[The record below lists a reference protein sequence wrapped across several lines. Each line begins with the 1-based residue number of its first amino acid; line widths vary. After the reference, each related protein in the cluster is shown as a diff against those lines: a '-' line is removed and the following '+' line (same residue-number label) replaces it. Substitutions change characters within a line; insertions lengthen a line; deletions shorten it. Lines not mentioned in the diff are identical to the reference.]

1 MLNTKSVVMIGLVWM
16 MKRFLLVTLFL
27 CLPLLSLA
35 ENAKEME
42 QGYDIELFLGHSI
55 PFNLPEE
62 PETIAIGDP
71 SIFQTVTVKPRQIL
85 LNATNVGTTSM
96 TVYGKSGSV
105 YQHYV
110 KVKLDPTR
118 TAIEM
123 EQLAVQARKDA
134 ASLAS
139 KRNAEFEVQ
148 QLQIKQRNEI
158 ANEFIGRLRPL
169 VNALEKNVTVD
180 NLNGVI
186 LLKGTVAT
194 AAAHAR
200 VISLVDR
207 FLSTNIEADFKVVS
221 DAGGILAGNLDEKTE
236 FEPPEQTLA
245 VPRLAVG
252 GAGQGGGAGGGGGG
266 GGGGG
271 AGGGRGGSSRALRQP
286 LMDPKGNLG
295 QNLNRAD
302 VVMIADGKA
311 LSMIKVAKTPKVE
324 IQMKI
329 VAVDRDKTDQM
340 GIDWR
345 LTSILTNGG
354 TTTGIS
360 IGSLLGGVTGAL
372 PSGLDSASGT
382 INTGDSTL
390 VGIGNIIGSDK
401 QIGLTT
407 FLRFVEEKG
416 AATTLS
422 EPLLTAVSGESAS
435 FLVGGSIPIPVQTLS
450 AGSATQNAVVATN
463 VNFIDFGLKLVVRP
477 TVLENGRISMLLDQS
492 MTEPDNG
499 VRIQLLGTF
508 IPGFRQK
515 SVSTVTE
522 SASGETWA
530 VAGLLSEEDSKVLR
544 KIPLLGD
551 LPVFGF
557 LFRNSDDRVNR
568 NELMIIITA
577 RTIDGENQTTTN
589 FDGEGR
595 LAPSNSSQSQTN
607 NVLDD
612 ATYDDELA
620 AKKIS
625 EQFVGDQSK
634 PINAPINQDI
644 RKKGA
649 PRPNQ
654 TFINPG
660 NRPVPIR

>member
-1 MLNTKSVVMIGLVWM
+1 MDSLVRMIKKFILA
-16 MKRFLLVTLFL
+16 LLLLFTANFGF
-27 CLPLLSLA
+27 A
-35 ENAKEME
+35 EKTKEME

-62 PETIAIGDP
+62 SETIAIGDP
-71 SIFQTVTVKPRQIL
+71 SIFQTVTVKPKQIL

-96 TVYGKSGSV
+96 TVYGKSGAV

-123 EQLAVQARKDA
+123 EQLAIQARKDA
-134 ASLAS
+134 AGLAA
-139 KRNAEFEVQ
+139 KRNAEFETE
-148 QLQIKQRNEI
+148 QLRIKQRNEI
-158 ANEFIGRLRPL
+158 AGEFITRLRPL
-169 VNALEKNVTVD
+169 VNALERNVTVD

-186 LLKGTVAT
+186 LLKGTVET

-200 VISLVDR
+200 IISLVDR

-221 DAGGILAGNLDEKTE
+221 DAGGVLAGNLDEKTE
-236 FEPPEQTLA
+236 FEPPAQTLA
-245 VPRLAVG
+245 VPRVAAG
-252 GAGQGGGAGGGGGG
+252 GAGQGG

-271 AGGGRGGSSRALRQP
+271 AGGRRGGSSQALRQP
-286 LMDPKGNLG
+286 LMDAKGNLG

-324 IQMKI
+324 IQMQI

-345 LTSILTNGG
+345 LDIAGPAMGVIL
-354 TTTGIS
+354 
-360 IGSLLGGVTGAL
+360 GSDLGGVTANTNDFIDLFENG
-372 PSGLDSASGT
+372 GNF
-382 INTGDSTL
+382 NTGESTIYGL
-390 VGIGNIIGSDK
+390 GADTKIGKYKVGFG
-401 QIGLTT
+401 T
-407 FLRFVEEKG
+407 FMKFVEEKG
-416 AATTLS
+416 AARTLS

-463 VNFIDFGLKLVVRP
+463 VNFIDFGLRLVVRP
-477 TVLENGRISMLLDQS
+477 TVLENGRISIILDQS

-499 VRIQLLGTF
+499 TRIQLLGTF
-508 IPGFRQK
+508 IPGFKQK

-544 KIPLLGD
+544 KIPVLGD
-551 LPVFGF
+551 MPVFGF
-557 LFRNSDDRVNR
+557 LFKNTDDRVNR

-577 RTIDGENQTTTN
+577 RTVDGVNQTTTS
-589 FDGEGR
+589 FEGEGR
-595 LAPSNSSQSQTN
+595 LAPTKSSQSQADLT
-607 NVLDD
+607 D
-612 ATYDDELA
+612 AIYDDEQI
-620 AKKIS
+620 KKPSDNIPA
-625 EQFVGDQSK
+625 DQSK
-634 PINAPINQDI
+634 PKNEPLNQENK
-644 RKKGA
+644 KKGA
-649 PRPNQ
+649 YRPNQ
-654 TFINPG
+654 SFINSV
-660 NRPVPIR
+660 NRPAPTR

>member
-1 MLNTKSVVMIGLVWM
+1 MLRTNSDVMDSLVRM
-16 MKRFLLVTLFL
+16 IKKFILALLLLFTANFGF
-27 CLPLLSLA
+27 A
-35 ENAKEME
+35 EKTKEME

-62 PETIAIGDP
+62 SETIAIGDP
-71 SIFQTVTVKPRQIL
+71 SIFQTVTVKPKQIL

-96 TVYGKSGSV
+96 TVYGKSGAV

-123 EQLAVQARKDA
+123 EQLAIQARKDA
-134 ASLAS
+134 AGLAA
-139 KRNAEFEVQ
+139 KRNAEFETE
-148 QLQIKQRNEI
+148 QLRIKQRNEI
-158 ANEFIGRLRPL
+158 AGEFITRLRPL
-169 VNALEKNVTVD
+169 VNALERNVTVD

-186 LLKGTVAT
+186 LLKGTVET

-200 VISLVDR
+200 IISLVDR

-221 DAGGILAGNLDEKTE
+221 DAGGVLAGNLDEKTE
-236 FEPPEQTLA
+236 FEPPAQTLA
-245 VPRLAVG
+245 VPRVAAG
-252 GAGQGGGAGGGGGG
+252 GAGQGG

-271 AGGGRGGSSRALRQP
+271 AGGRRGGSSQALRQP
-286 LMDPKGNLG
+286 LMDAKGNLG

-324 IQMKI
+324 IQMQI

-345 LTSILTNGG
+345 LDIAGPAMGVIL
-354 TTTGIS
+354 
-360 IGSLLGGVTGAL
+360 GSDLGGVTANTNDFIDLFENG
-372 PSGLDSASGT
+372 GNF
-382 INTGDSTL
+382 NTGESTIYGL
-390 VGIGNIIGSDK
+390 GADTKIGKYKVGFG
-401 QIGLTT
+401 T
-407 FLRFVEEKG
+407 FMKFVEEKG
-416 AATTLS
+416 AARTLS

-463 VNFIDFGLKLVVRP
+463 VNFIDFGLRLVVRP
-477 TVLENGRISMLLDQS
+477 TVLENGRISIILDQS

-499 VRIQLLGTF
+499 TRIQLLGTF
-508 IPGFRQK
+508 IPGFKQK

-544 KIPLLGD
+544 KIPVLGD
-551 LPVFGF
+551 MPVFGF
-557 LFRNSDDRVNR
+557 LFKNTDDRVNR

-577 RTIDGENQTTTN
+577 RTVDGVNQTTTS
-589 FDGEGR
+589 FEGEGR
-595 LAPSNSSQSQTN
+595 LAPTKSSQSQADLT
-607 NVLDD
+607 D
-612 ATYDDELA
+612 AIYDDEQI
-620 AKKIS
+620 KKPSDNIPA
-625 EQFVGDQSK
+625 DQSK
-634 PINAPINQDI
+634 PKNEPLNQENK
-644 RKKGA
+644 KKGA
-649 PRPNQ
+649 YRPNQ
-654 TFINPG
+654 SFINSV
-660 NRPVPIR
+660 NRPAPTR

>member
-1 MLNTKSVVMIGLVWM
+1 MDSLVRMIKKFILA
-16 MKRFLLVTLFL
+16 LLLLFTANFGF
-27 CLPLLSLA
+27 A
-35 ENAKEME
+35 EKTKEME

-62 PETIAIGDP
+62 SETIAIGDP
-71 SIFQTVTVKPRQIL
+71 SIFQTVTVKPKQIL

-96 TVYGKSGSV
+96 TVYGKSGAV

-123 EQLAVQARKDA
+123 EQLAIQARKDA
-134 ASLAS
+134 AGLAA
-139 KRNAEFEVQ
+139 KRNAEFETE
-148 QLQIKQRNEI
+148 QLRIKQRNEI
-158 ANEFIGRLRPL
+158 AGEFITRLRPL
-169 VNALEKNVTVD
+169 VNALERNVTVD

-186 LLKGTVAT
+186 LLKGTVET

-200 VISLVDR
+200 IISLVDR

-221 DAGGILAGNLDEKTE
+221 DAGGVLAGNLDEKTE
-236 FEPPEQTLA
+236 FEPPAQTLA
-245 VPRLAVG
+245 VPRVAAG
-252 GAGQGGGAGGGGGG
+252 GAGQGGGG

-271 AGGGRGGSSRALRQP
+271 AGGRRGGSSQALRQP
-286 LMDPKGNLG
+286 LMDAKGNLG

-324 IQMKI
+324 IQMQI

-345 LTSILTNGG
+345 LDIAGPAMGVIL
-354 TTTGIS
+354 
-360 IGSLLGGVTGAL
+360 GSDLGGVTANTNDFIDLFENG
-372 PSGLDSASGT
+372 GNF
-382 INTGDSTL
+382 NTGESTIYGL
-390 VGIGNIIGSDK
+390 GADTKIGKYKVGFG
-401 QIGLTT
+401 T
-407 FLRFVEEKG
+407 FMKFVEEKG
-416 AATTLS
+416 AARTLS

-463 VNFIDFGLKLVVRP
+463 VNFIDFGLRLVVRP
-477 TVLENGRISMLLDQS
+477 TVLENGRISIILDQS

-499 VRIQLLGTF
+499 TRIQLLGTF
-508 IPGFRQK
+508 IPGFKQK

-544 KIPLLGD
+544 KIPVLGD
-551 LPVFGF
+551 MPVFGF
-557 LFRNSDDRVNR
+557 LFKNTDDRVNR

-577 RTIDGENQTTTN
+577 RTVDGVNQTTTS
-589 FDGEGR
+589 FEGEGR
-595 LAPSNSSQSQTN
+595 LAPTKSSQSQADLT
-607 NVLDD
+607 D
-612 ATYDDELA
+612 AIYDDEQL
-620 AKKIS
+620 KKPSDNIPA
-625 EQFVGDQSK
+625 DQSK
-634 PINAPINQDI
+634 PKNEPLNQENK
-644 RKKGA
+644 KKGA
-649 PRPNQ
+649 YRPNQ
-654 TFINPG
+654 SFINSV
-660 NRPVPIR
+660 NRPAPTR

>member
-1 MLNTKSVVMIGLVWM
+1 MLRTNSDVMDSLVRM
-16 MKRFLLVTLFL
+16 INKFILALL
-27 CLPLLSLA
+27 LLLSATFSLA
-35 ENAKEME
+35 EKMKEME

-62 PETIAIGDP
+62 SETIAIGDP
-71 SIFQTVTVKPRQIL
+71 SIFQTVTVKPKQIL
-85 LNATNVGTTSM
+85 INATNVGTTSM
-96 TVYGKSGSV
+96 TVYGKSGAV

-118 TAIEM
+118 TLIEM
-123 EQLAVQARKDA
+123 EQQAVQARKNA
-134 ASLAS
+134 AGLAAT
-139 KRNAEFEVQ
+139 RNAEFEMQ
-148 QLQIKQRNEI
+148 QLRIRQRNEI
-158 ANEFIGRLRPL
+158 ASEFISRLRPL

-186 LLKGTVAT
+186 LLRGTVDT

-207 FLSTNIEADFKVVS
+207 FISTTQEPDFKVIS
-221 DAGGILAGNLDEKTE
+221 DAGGVLAGNLDEKTE
-236 FEPPEQTLA
+236 FEPPAQTLA
-245 VPRLAVG
+245 VPRIAAG
-252 GAGQGGGAGGGGGG
+252 GA
-266 GGGGG
+266 GGGG
-271 AGGGRGGSSRALRQP
+271 AGGGRGGRGGSGQALRQP
-286 LMDPKGNLG
+286 LMDAKGNLG

-311 LSMIKVAKTPKVE
+311 MSLIKVVKTPKVE

-345 LTSILTNGG
+345 LTSILTSGG

-360 IGSLLGGVTGAL
+360 IGSLLGSVSGGL

-463 VNFIDFGLKLVVRP
+463 VNFIDFGLRLVVRP

-508 IPGFRQK
+508 IPGFKQK

-530 VAGLLSEEDSKVLR
+530 VAGLLSEEESKVLR
-544 KIPLLGD
+544 KIPILGD
-551 LPVFGF
+551 MPVFGF
-557 LFRNSDDRVNR
+557 LFRNTDDRVNR

-577 RTIDGENQTTTN
+577 RTIDGVNQTTKG
-589 FDGEGR
+589 FEGEGR
-595 LAPSNSSQSQTN
+595 LSPIKSSQSQTN
-607 NVLDD
+607 KNELDD
-612 ATYDDELA
+612 ANYDDELPA
-620 AKKIS
+620 NKLREDVPA
-625 EQFVGDQSK
+625 DQSK
-634 PINAPINQDI
+634 SKNEPLNQD
-644 RKKGA
+644 KKNKGTS
-649 PRPNQ
+649 RPNQ
-654 TFINPG
+654 SFINPT
-660 NRPVPIR
+660 NRPAPTR

>member
-1 MLNTKSVVMIGLVWM
+1 MDSLVRMIKKFIIASLLLVSATIGLAGN
-16 MKRFLLVTLFL
+16 L
-27 CLPLLSLA
+27 
-35 ENAKEME
+35 KEME

-55 PFNLPEE
+55 PFSLPEE

-71 SIFQTVTVKPRQIL
+71 SIFQTVTVKSKQIL

-96 TVYGKSGSV
+96 TVYGKSGAV

-123 EQLAVQARKDA
+123 EQLAIQARKDA
-134 ASLAS
+134 AGMAA
-139 KRNAEFEVQ
+139 KRNAEFETE
-148 QLQIKQRNEI
+148 QLRIRQRNEMASDYI
-158 ANEFIGRLRPL
+158 ARLKPL

-186 LLKGTVAT
+186 LLKGTVNT

-200 VISLVDR
+200 IISLVDR

-236 FEPPEQTLA
+236 FEPPAQTLA
-245 VPRLAVG
+245 VPRIAAG
-252 GAGQGGGAGGGGGG
+252 GAGQGG

-271 AGGGRGGSSRALRQP
+271 AGGRRGGSSQALRQP

-311 LSMIKVAKTPKVE
+311 ISLIKVAKTPKVE
-324 IQMKI
+324 IQMQI

-345 LTSILTNGG
+345 LDIAGPAMGVVLGSALGGVSPITEGAIDLFENGG
-354 TTTGIS
+354 TFNSGDATLYGLGADTK
-360 IGSLLGGVTGAL
+360 IGKYKV
-372 PSGLDSASGT
+372 GLAS
-382 INTGDSTL
+382 
-390 VGIGNIIGSDK
+390 
-401 QIGLTT
+401 

-416 AATTLS
+416 AATTVS
-422 EPLLTAVSGESAS
+422 EPVLTAISGESAS

-450 AGSATQNAVVATN
+450 AGSSTQNAVVATN
-463 VNFIDFGLKLVVRP
+463 VNFIDFGLRLVVRP
-477 TVLENGRISMLLDQS
+477 TVLENGRISIVLDQS

-499 VRIQLLGTF
+499 TRIQLLGTF
-508 IPGFRQK
+508 IPGFTQK

-544 KIPLLGD
+544 KIPVLGD
-551 LPVFGF
+551 MPVFGF
-557 LFRNSDDRVNR
+557 LFRNTDDRVNR

-577 RTIDGENQTTTN
+577 RTIDGVNQTTTN
-589 FDGEGR
+589 FDGQGR

-607 NVLDD
+607 NALVD
-612 ATYDDELA
+612 AIYDDE
-620 AKKIS
+620 
-625 EQFVGDQSK
+625 QSANK
-634 PINAPINQDI
+634 TNEGMPENKNKLLNQGN
-644 RKKGA
+644 KGKGVY
-649 PRPNQ
+649 RSNQ
-654 TFINPG
+654 SFINPE
-660 NRPVPIR
+660 NRPSPTR

>member
-1 MLNTKSVVMIGLVWM
+1 MLNSKPVVMIGLVCM
-16 MKRFLLVTLFL
+16 MNRFLLVMLFF
-27 CLPLLSLA
+27 CFPLFGSA
-35 ENAKEME
+35 QNTKEME
-42 QGYDIELFLGHSI
+42 QGYDVEIYLGHSI

-71 SIFQTVTVKPRQIL
+71 SIFQTITVKPKQIL

-96 TVYGKSGSV
+96 TVYGKSGAV

-110 KVKLDPTR
+110 KVKLDPSR
-118 TAIEM
+118 TALEM
-123 EQLAVQARKDA
+123 EQLDIQARKEA
-134 ASLAS
+134 AGVVA
-139 KRNAEFEVQ
+139 KRNAEFETE
-148 QLQIKQRNEI
+148 QLIIKQRNMI
-158 ANEFIGRLRPL
+158 AGDYISRLKPL

-180 NLNGVI
+180 NLNGVV
-186 LLKGTVAT
+186 LLKGTVDT

-200 VISLVDR
+200 IISLVDR
-207 FLSTNIEADFKVVS
+207 FLSTSVEPDFKVVS
-221 DAGGILAGNLDEKTE
+221 DSGGVLAGNLDEKTE
-236 FEPPEQTLA
+236 FEPPPQTLA
-245 VPRLAVG
+245 VPRIIAG
-252 GAGQGGGAGGGGGG
+252 GAGQGQGGGGGQG
-266 GGGGG
+266 S
-271 AGGGRGGSSRALRQP
+271 GGRQGGSVQALRQP
-286 LMDPKGNLG
+286 LMDAKGNLG

-302 VVMIADGKA
+302 VVVIADGKA
-311 LSMIKVAKTPKVE
+311 LSLIKVAKTPKVE

-360 IGSLLGGVTGAL
+360 IGSLLGGVTSSL
-372 PSGLDSASGT
+372 PSGLGDATGT
-382 INTGDSTL
+382 INPGDSTL

-463 VNFIDFGLKLVVRP
+463 VNFIDFGLRLVVRP

-577 RTIDGENQTTTN
+577 RTIDGVNQTTTN
-589 FDGEGR
+589 FEGVGR
-595 LAPSNSSQSQTN
+595 LAPSQPTQSQTSN
-607 NVLDD
+607 SLDD
-612 ATYDDELA
+612 AIYDDEPSA
-620 AKKIS
+620 NKSNEGIA
-625 EQFVGDQSK
+625 ESK
-634 PINAPINQDI
+634 NIPKNDPLNQGN
-644 RKKGA
+644 RSKGA
-649 PRPNQ
+649 YRTNQ
-654 TFINPG
+654 SFINPT
-660 NRPVPIR
+660 NRPAPTR

>member
-1 MLNTKSVVMIGLVWM
+1 MDSLVRMVKKYIIASLLLLSATIGL
-16 MKRFLLVTLFL
+16 
-27 CLPLLSLA
+27 A
-35 ENAKEME
+35 ANIKEME

-55 PFNLPEE
+55 PFSLPEE

-71 SIFQTVTVKPRQIL
+71 SIFQAVTVKSKQIL

-96 TVYGKSGSV
+96 TVYGKSGTV

-118 TAIEM
+118 TAMEM
-123 EQLAVQARKDA
+123 EQLAIQARKDA
-134 ASLAS
+134 AGMAA
-139 KRNAEFEVQ
+139 KRNAEFETE
-148 QLQIKQRNEI
+148 QLRIRQRNEVAGDYI
-158 ANEFIGRLRPL
+158 ARLKPL

-186 LLKGTVAT
+186 LLKGTVDT

-200 VISLVDR
+200 IISLVDR

-236 FEPPEQTLA
+236 FEPPAQTLA
-245 VPRLAVG
+245 VPRIAAG
-252 GAGQGGGAGGGGGG
+252 GAGQGG

-271 AGGGRGGSSRALRQP
+271 AGGRRGGSSQALRQP

-311 LSMIKVAKTPKVE
+311 ISLIKVAKTPKVE
-324 IQMKI
+324 IQMQI

-345 LTSILTNGG
+345 LDIAGPAMGVVLGSALGGVSPITEGAIDLFENGG
-354 TTTGIS
+354 TFNSGDATLYGLGADTK
-360 IGSLLGGVTGAL
+360 IGKYKV
-372 PSGLDSASGT
+372 GLAS
-382 INTGDSTL
+382 
-390 VGIGNIIGSDK
+390 
-401 QIGLTT
+401 

-416 AATTLS
+416 AATTVS
-422 EPLLTAVSGESAS
+422 EPVLTAISGESAS

-450 AGSATQNAVVATN
+450 AGSSTQNAVVATN
-463 VNFIDFGLKLVVRP
+463 VNFIDFGLRLVVRP
-477 TVLENGRISMLLDQS
+477 TVLENGRISIVLDQS

-499 VRIQLLGTF
+499 TRIQLLGTF
-508 IPGFRQK
+508 IPGFTQK

-544 KIPLLGD
+544 KIPVLGD
-551 LPVFGF
+551 MPVFGF
-557 LFRNSDDRVNR
+557 LFRNTDDRVNR

-577 RTIDGENQTTTN
+577 RTIDGVNQTTTN
-589 FDGEGR
+589 FDGQGR

-607 NVLDD
+607 NALVD
-612 ATYDDELA
+612 AIYDDE
-620 AKKIS
+620 
-625 EQFVGDQSK
+625 QSANKTNEGMPENKNK
-634 PINAPINQDI
+634 PLNQGN
-644 RKKGA
+644 KGKGVY
-649 PRPNQ
+649 RSNQ
-654 TFINPG
+654 SFINPE
-660 NRPVPIR
+660 NRPSPTR

>member
-1 MLNTKSVVMIGLVWM
+1 MLRTNSDVMDSLVRM
-16 MKRFLLVTLFL
+16 IKKFILALLLLFTANFGF
-27 CLPLLSLA
+27 A
-35 ENAKEME
+35 EKTKEME

-62 PETIAIGDP
+62 SETIAIGDP
-71 SIFQTVTVKPRQIL
+71 SIFQTVTVKPKQIL

-96 TVYGKSGSV
+96 TVYGKSGAV

-123 EQLAVQARKDA
+123 EQLAIQARKDA
-134 ASLAS
+134 AGLAA
-139 KRNAEFEVQ
+139 KRNAEFETE
-148 QLQIKQRNEI
+148 QLRIKQRNEI
-158 ANEFIGRLRPL
+158 AGEFITRLRPL
-169 VNALEKNVTVD
+169 VNALERNVTVD

-186 LLKGTVAT
+186 LLKGTVET

-200 VISLVDR
+200 IISLVDR

-221 DAGGILAGNLDEKTE
+221 DAGGVLAGNLDEKTE
-236 FEPPEQTLA
+236 FEPPAQTLA
-245 VPRLAVG
+245 VPRVAAG
-252 GAGQGGGAGGGGGG
+252 GAGQGG

-271 AGGGRGGSSRALRQP
+271 AGGRRGGSSQALRQP
-286 LMDPKGNLG
+286 LMDAKGNLG

-324 IQMKI
+324 IQMQI

-345 LTSILTNGG
+345 LDIAGPAMGVIL
-354 TTTGIS
+354 
-360 IGSLLGGVTGAL
+360 GSDLGGVTANTNDFIDLFENG
-372 PSGLDSASGT
+372 GNF
-382 INTGDSTL
+382 NTGESTIYGL
-390 VGIGNIIGSDK
+390 GADTKIGKYKVGFG
-401 QIGLTT
+401 T
-407 FLRFVEEKG
+407 FMKFVEEKG
-416 AATTLS
+416 AARTLS

-463 VNFIDFGLKLVVRP
+463 VNFIDFGLRLVVRP
-477 TVLENGRISMLLDQS
+477 TVLENGRISIILDQS

-499 VRIQLLGTF
+499 TRIQLLGTF
-508 IPGFRQK
+508 IPGFKQK

-522 SASGETWA
+522 SANGETWA

-544 KIPLLGD
+544 KIPVLGD
-551 LPVFGF
+551 MPVFGF
-557 LFRNSDDRVNR
+557 LFKNTDDRVNR

-577 RTIDGENQTTTN
+577 RTVDGVNQTTTS
-589 FDGEGR
+589 FEGEGR
-595 LAPSNSSQSQTN
+595 LAPTKSSQSQADLT
-607 NVLDD
+607 D
-612 ATYDDELA
+612 AIYDDEQI
-620 AKKIS
+620 KKPSDNIPA
-625 EQFVGDQSK
+625 DQSK
-634 PINAPINQDI
+634 PKNEPLNQENK
-644 RKKGA
+644 KKGA
-649 PRPNQ
+649 YRPNQ
-654 TFINPG
+654 SFINSV
-660 NRPVPIR
+660 NRPAPTR

>member
-1 MLNTKSVVMIGLVWM
+1 MLRTNSVVMNGLVRM
-16 MKRFLLVTLFL
+16 FNRFVLAALFF
-27 CLPLLSLA
+27 CCASLSWA
-35 ENAKEME
+35 ESAKEME

-71 SIFQTVTVKPRQIL
+71 SIFQTVTVKSKQIL

-96 TVYGKSGSV
+96 TVYGKSGRV

-123 EQLAVQARKDA
+123 EQLAIQARKDA
-134 ASLAS
+134 AGLAA
-139 KRNAEFEVQ
+139 KRNAEFETE
-148 QLQIKQRNEI
+148 QLRIKQRNEI
-158 ANEFIGRLRPL
+158 AGDFITRLRPL
-169 VNALEKNVTVD
+169 VNALERNVTVD

-186 LLKGTVAT
+186 LLKGTVDT

-207 FLSTNIEADFKVVS
+207 FLSTNIEPDFKVIS

-236 FEPPEQTLA
+236 FEPPAQTLA
-245 VPRLAVG
+245 VPRVAAG
-252 GAGQGGGAGGGGGG
+252 GAGQGG

-271 AGGGRGGSSRALRQP
+271 AGGRRGGSSQALRQP
-286 LMDPKGNLG
+286 LMDAKGNLG

-311 LSMIKVAKTPKVE
+311 MSLIKVAKTPKVE
-324 IQMKI
+324 IQMQI
-329 VAVDRDKTDQM
+329 VAVDRDKTDQL

-345 LTSILTNGG
+345 LDIAGPTA
-354 TTTGIS
+354 GITL
-360 IGSLLGGVTGAL
+360 GSALGAVTGGIANT
-372 PSGLDSASGT
+372 LDVFENQQNFDIG
-382 INTGDSTL
+382 NSTL
-390 VGIGNIIGSDK
+390 YGLGVKQDVGK
-401 QIGLTT
+401 YRVGLST
-407 FLRFVEEKG
+407 FLNFVQEKG
-416 AATTLS
+416 AARTLS
-422 EPLLTAVSGESAS
+422 EPLLTAISGESAS

-463 VNFIDFGLKLVVRP
+463 VNFIDFGLRLVMRP
-477 TVLENGRISMLLDQS
+477 TVLENGRISIVLDQS

-499 VRIQLLGTF
+499 TRIQLLGTF
-508 IPGFRQK
+508 IPGFKQK

-544 KIPLLGD
+544 KIPVLGD
-551 LPVFGF
+551 MPVFGF
-557 LFRNSDDRVNR
+557 LFRNTDDRVNR

-577 RTIDGENQTTTN
+577 RTIDGINQTTTN
-589 FDGEGR
+589 FEGVGR
-595 LAPSNSSQSQTN
+595 LAPSNSSQQQDVNTGKVGAN
-607 NVLDD
+607 
-612 ATYDDELA
+612 YDDELPV
-620 AKKIS
+620 KKNS
-625 EQFVGDQSK
+625 DDKPVDQSK
-634 PINAPINQDI
+634 PKSEPLNQD
-644 RKKGA
+644 KKNKGTF
-649 PRPNQ
+649 RPNQ
-654 TFINPG
+654 SFINPA
-660 NRPVPIR
+660 NRPAPTR

>member
-1 MLNTKSVVMIGLVWM
+1 MDSLVRMIKKFILA
-16 MKRFLLVTLFL
+16 LLLLFTANFGF
-27 CLPLLSLA
+27 A
-35 ENAKEME
+35 EKTKEME

-62 PETIAIGDP
+62 SETIAIGDP
-71 SIFQTVTVKPRQIL
+71 SIFQTVTVKPKQIL

-96 TVYGKSGSV
+96 TVYGKSGAV

-123 EQLAVQARKDA
+123 EQLAIQARKDA
-134 ASLAS
+134 AGLAA
-139 KRNAEFEVQ
+139 KRNAEFETE
-148 QLQIKQRNEI
+148 QLRIKQRNEI
-158 ANEFIGRLRPL
+158 AGEFITRLRPL
-169 VNALEKNVTVD
+169 VNALERNVTVD

-186 LLKGTVAT
+186 LLKGTVET

-200 VISLVDR
+200 IISLVDR
-207 FLSTNIEADFKVVS
+207 FLSTNIEADFKVIS
-221 DAGGILAGNLDEKTE
+221 DAGGVLAGNLDEKTL

-245 VPRLAVG
+245 VPRIAAG
-252 GAGQGGGAGGGGGG
+252 GSGQGAGG

-271 AGGGRGGSSRALRQP
+271 AGGRRGGSAIALRQP

-324 IQMKI
+324 IQMRI

-360 IGSLLGGVTGAL
+360 IGSLLGSVTGGL

-463 VNFIDFGLKLVVRP
+463 VNFIDFGLRLVVRP

-508 IPGFRQK
+508 IPGFKQK

-544 KIPLLGD
+544 KIPVLGD
-551 LPVFGF
+551 MPVFGF
-557 LFRNSDDRVNR
+557 LFRNTDDRVNR

-577 RTIDGENQTTTN
+577 RTIDGINQTTTS
-589 FDGEGR
+589 FEGEGR
-595 LAPSNSSQSQTN
+595 LAPTKSSQSQADLT
-607 NVLDD
+607 D
-612 ATYDDELA
+612 AIYDDEQL
-620 AKKIS
+620 KKPSDNIPA
-625 EQFVGDQSK
+625 DQSK
-634 PINAPINQDI
+634 PKNEPLNQENK
-644 RKKGA
+644 KKGA
-649 PRPNQ
+649 YRPNQ
-654 TFINPG
+654 SFINSV
-660 NRPVPIR
+660 NRPAPTR

>member
-1 MLNTKSVVMIGLVWM
+1 MDSLVRMIKKFIIASLLLVSATIGLAGN
-16 MKRFLLVTLFL
+16 L
-27 CLPLLSLA
+27 
-35 ENAKEME
+35 KEME

-55 PFNLPEE
+55 PFSLPEE

-71 SIFQTVTVKPRQIL
+71 SVFQTVTVKPKQIL

-96 TVYGKSGSV
+96 TVYGKSGAV

-118 TAIEM
+118 TAMEM
-123 EQLAVQARKDA
+123 EQLAIQARKDA
-134 ASLAS
+134 AGIVA
-139 KRNAEFEVQ
+139 KRNAEFETE
-148 QLQIKQRNEI
+148 QLRIRQRNEI
-158 ANEFIGRLRPL
+158 AGDYIARLKPL

-186 LLKGTVAT
+186 LLKGTVDT

-200 VISLVDR
+200 IISLVDR
-207 FLSTNIEADFKVVS
+207 FLSTSVEADFKVVS
-221 DAGGILAGNLDEKTE
+221 DAGGVLAGNLDEKTE
-236 FEPPEQTLA
+236 FEPPPQTLA

-252 GAGQGGGAGGGGGG
+252 GAGQGQGGGAGGGGAGGGGGG
-266 GGGGG
+266 
-271 AGGGRGGSSRALRQP
+271 RQGGSVQALRQP
-286 LMDPKGNLG
+286 LMDAKGNLG

-311 LSMIKVAKTPKVE
+311 ISLIRVARTPKVE

-345 LTSILTNGG
+345 LTSVLTNGG

-360 IGSLLGGVTGAL
+360 IGSLLGGVTSAL
-372 PSGLDSASGT
+372 PSGLDNATGV
-382 INTGDSTL
+382 INPGDSTL

-422 EPLLTAVSGESAS
+422 EPILTAVSGESAS

-463 VNFIDFGLKLVVRP
+463 VNFIDFGLRLVVRP

-508 IPGFRQK
+508 IPGFKQK

-544 KIPLLGD
+544 KIPVLGD
-551 LPVFGF
+551 MPVFGF
-557 LFRNSDDRVNR
+557 LFRNTDDRVNR

-577 RTIDGENQTTTN
+577 KTIDGVNQTTTN
-589 FDGEGR
+589 FDGQGR

-607 NVLDD
+607 NALDD
-612 ATYDDELA
+612 AIYDDE
-620 AKKIS
+620 
-625 EQFVGDQSK
+625 QSANKTNEGMPENKNK
-634 PINAPINQDI
+634 PLNQGN
-644 RKKGA
+644 KGKGIY
-649 PRPNQ
+649 RSNQ
-654 TFINPG
+654 SFINPES
-660 NRPVPIR
+660 RPSPTR

>member
-123 EQLAVQARKDA
+123 EQLAFQARKDA
-134 ASLAS
+134 AAVIA
-139 KRNAEFEVQ
+139 KRNAEFETE
-148 QLQIKQRNEI
+148 QLIIKQRNLI
-158 ANEFIGRLRPL
+158 AGDFITRLRPL

-186 LLKGTVAT
+186 LLKGTVDT

-200 VISLVDR
+200 IISLVDR
-207 FLSTNIEADFKVVS
+207 FLSTSVEPDFKVIS
-221 DAGGILAGNLDEKTE
+221 DSGGVLAGNLDEKTE
-236 FEPPEQTLA
+236 FEPPPQTLA
-245 VPRLAVG
+245 VPRIFVG
-252 GAGQGGGAGGGGGG
+252 GAGQGQGGAGGQGGGG
-266 GGGGG
+266 GR
-271 AGGGRGGSSRALRQP
+271 RGGSVQALKQP
-286 LMDPKGNLG
+286 LMDAKGNLG

-302 VVMIADGKA
+302 VVVIAEGKA
-311 LSMIKVAKTPKVE
+311 LSLIKVAKTPKVE

-360 IGSLLGGVTGAL
+360 IGSLLGGVTSSL
-372 PSGLDSASGT
+372 PSGLGDSTGA
-382 INTGDSTL
+382 INPGDSTL

-401 QIGLTT
+401 QIGLST

-450 AGSATQNAVVATN
+450 AGSSTQNAVVATN
-463 VNFIDFGLKLVVRP
+463 VNFIDFGLRLVVRP

-607 NVLDD
+607 NALDD

-634 PINAPINQDI
+634 PTNAPINQDI

>member
-1 MLNTKSVVMIGLVWM
+1 MFRRIILA
-16 MKRFLLVTLFL
+16 LFL
-27 CLPLLSLA
+27 VLLALTA
-35 ENAKEME
+35 HAVENKTME
-42 QGYDIELFLGHSI
+42 QGYDIEIFLGHSA

-85 LNATNVGTTSM
+85 INAINVGTTSM
-96 TVYGKSGSV
+96 TIFGKNGAV

-110 KVKLDPTR
+110 KVKLDPAR
-118 TAIEM
+118 TAMEM

-134 ASLAS
+134 AGLAA
-139 KRNAEFEVQ
+139 KRNAEFEMK

-158 ANEFIGRLRPL
+158 AVDFIARLRPL
-169 VNALEKNVTVD
+169 VNALEKNVTVE

-186 LLKGTVAT
+186 LLKGTVDT

-207 FLSTNIEADFKVVS
+207 FLSTAIEPDFKVIS
-221 DAGGILAGNLDEKTE
+221 DNGGILAGNLDEKTE
-236 FEPPEQTLA
+236 FEPPLQTLA
-245 VPRLAVG
+245 VPRIAVG
-252 GAGQGGGAGGGGGG
+252 GAGGGAGGGGGG
-266 GGGGG
+266 G
-271 AGGGRGGSSRALRQP
+271 AGGRRGGSAAALRQP
-286 LMDPKGNLG
+286 LMDAKGNLA

-311 LSMIKVAKTPKVE
+311 MSLIKVVKTPKVE

-329 VAVDRDKTDQM
+329 VAVDRDKTDQL

-345 LTSILTNGG
+345 LDSIVTKNG
-354 TTTGIS
+354 TTTGVS
-360 IGSLLGGVTGAL
+360 FGSLLGSVVGTL
-372 PSGLDSASGT
+372 PSPLSFFDGT
-382 INTGDSTL
+382 GGSVNQGDSTL
-390 VGIGNIIGSDK
+390 IGIGYNEKIGK
-401 QIGLTT
+401 YQVGLNT
-407 FLRFVEEKG
+407 FIRAVEEKG

-422 EPLLTAVSGESAS
+422 EPLLTAISGESAS

-450 AGSATQNAVVATN
+450 AGSSTQNAVVATN

-477 TVLENGRISMLLDQS
+477 TVLENGRISIVLDQA

-508 IPGFRQK
+508 IPGFKQK

-544 KIPLLGD
+544 KIPILGD
-551 LPVFGF
+551 MPVFGF
-557 LFRNSDDRVNR
+557 LFRNTDDRVNR

-577 RTIDGENQTTTN
+577 RTIDGVNQTTTS
-589 FDGEGR
+589 FEDVGR
-595 LAPSNSSQSQTN
+595 LAPNKSSQLKDLN
-607 NVLDD
+607 GELAD
-612 ATYDDELA
+612 ANYDDELTMKA
-620 AKKIS
+620 SKEDRLLDENRLKNTPVSQDKKN
-625 EQFVGDQSK
+625 K
-634 PINAPINQDI
+634 RTN
-644 RKKGA
+644 
-649 PRPNQ
+649 RPNES
-654 TFINPG
+654 FINPV
-660 NRPVPIR
+660 NRPLPTR

>member
-1 MLNTKSVVMIGLVWM
+1 MDSLVRMIKKFILA
-16 MKRFLLVTLFL
+16 LLLLFTANFGF
-27 CLPLLSLA
+27 A
-35 ENAKEME
+35 EKTKEME

-62 PETIAIGDP
+62 SETIAIGDP
-71 SIFQTVTVKPRQIL
+71 SIFQTVTVKPKQIL

-96 TVYGKSGSV
+96 TVYGKSGAV

-123 EQLAVQARKDA
+123 EQLAIQARKDA
-134 ASLAS
+134 AGLAA
-139 KRNAEFEVQ
+139 KRNAAFETE
-148 QLQIKQRNEI
+148 QLRIKKRNEI
-158 ANEFIGRLRPL
+158 AGEFITRLRPL
-169 VNALEKNVTVD
+169 VNALERNVTVD

-186 LLKGTVAT
+186 LLKGTVET

-200 VISLVDR
+200 IISLVDR

-221 DAGGILAGNLDEKTE
+221 DAGGVLAGNLDEKTE
-236 FEPPEQTLA
+236 FEPPAQTLA
-245 VPRLAVG
+245 VPRVAAG
-252 GAGQGGGAGGGGGG
+252 GAGQGG

-271 AGGGRGGSSRALRQP
+271 AGGRRGGSSQALRQP
-286 LMDPKGNLG
+286 LMDAKGNLG

-324 IQMKI
+324 IQMQI

-345 LTSILTNGG
+345 LDIAGPAMGVIL
-354 TTTGIS
+354 
-360 IGSLLGGVTGAL
+360 GSDLGGVTANTNDFIDLFENG
-372 PSGLDSASGT
+372 GNF
-382 INTGDSTL
+382 NTGESTIYGL
-390 VGIGNIIGSDK
+390 GADTKIGKYKVGFG
-401 QIGLTT
+401 T
-407 FLRFVEEKG
+407 FMKFVEEKG
-416 AATTLS
+416 AARTLS

-463 VNFIDFGLKLVVRP
+463 VNFIDFGLRLVVRP
-477 TVLENGRISMLLDQS
+477 TVLENGRISIILDQS

-499 VRIQLLGTF
+499 TRIQLLGTF
-508 IPGFRQK
+508 IPGFKQK

-544 KIPLLGD
+544 KIPVLGD
-551 LPVFGF
+551 MPVFGF
-557 LFRNSDDRVNR
+557 LFKNTDDRVNR

-577 RTIDGENQTTTN
+577 RTVDGVNQTTTS
-589 FDGEGR
+589 FEGEGR
-595 LAPSNSSQSQTN
+595 LAPTKSSQSQADLT
-607 NVLDD
+607 D
-612 ATYDDELA
+612 AIYDDEQI
-620 AKKIS
+620 KKPSDNIPA
-625 EQFVGDQSK
+625 DQSK
-634 PINAPINQDI
+634 PKNEPLNQENK
-644 RKKGA
+644 KKGA
-649 PRPNQ
+649 YRPNQ
-654 TFINPG
+654 SFINSV
-660 NRPVPIR
+660 NRPAPTR

>member
-1 MLNTKSVVMIGLVWM
+1 MLNIKSVVTIGLVWM
-16 MKRFLLVTLFL
+16 MNRFLLVTLFF
-27 CLPLLSLA
+27 CFPLLGWA
-35 ENAKEME
+35 ENVKEME

-71 SIFQTVTVKPRQIL
+71 SIFQTVTVKPKQIL
-85 LNATNVGTTSM
+85 LNATNAGTTSM
-96 TVYGKSGSV
+96 TVYGKSGAV

-123 EQLAVQARKDA
+123 EQLAMEARKEA
-134 ASLAS
+134 ASLAA

-148 QLQIKQRNEI
+148 QLRIKQRNEI
-158 ANEFIGRLRPL
+158 AGEFITRLRPL

-207 FLSTNIEADFKVVS
+207 FLSTNIEADFKVIS

-252 GAGQGGGAGGGGGG
+252 GAGGGG

-271 AGGGRGGSSRALRQP
+271 AGGGRGGGSRALRQP

-508 IPGFRQK
+508 IPGFKQK

-577 RTIDGENQTTTN
+577 RTIDGVNQTTTN
-589 FDGEGR
+589 FEGVGR
-595 LAPSNSSQSQTN
+595 LAPSNSSQAQTN
-607 NVLDD
+607 NELDD
-612 ATYDDELA
+612 AIYDDELKA
-620 AKKIS
+620 NKSSNDAS
-625 EQFVGDQSK
+625 ADQNK
-634 PINAPINQDI
+634 PKNEPLNQDS
-644 RKKGA
+644 KKKSVY
-649 PRPNQ
+649 RPNQ
-654 TFINPG
+654 SFINSV
-660 NRPVPIR
+660 NRPAPTR